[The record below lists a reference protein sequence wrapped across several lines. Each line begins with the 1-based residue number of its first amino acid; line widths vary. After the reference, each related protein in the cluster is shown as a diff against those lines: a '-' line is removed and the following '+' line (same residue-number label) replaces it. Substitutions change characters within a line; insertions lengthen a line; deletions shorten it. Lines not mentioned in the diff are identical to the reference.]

1 MKVYEILSFNKEL
14 LCRFSAMG
22 IRPDDFKYLDLYHEY
37 EMLRER
43 GYKKI
48 YIVAHLSEKYRVS
61 ERHVY
66 AVLGR
71 LESDCKNVAAVRTA
85 GLL

>member
-14 LCRFSAMG
+14 LCRLSAAG
-22 IRPDDFKYLDLYHEY
+22 VKHADFKYLDMYHEY
-37 EMLRER
+37 TELRNR

-48 YIVAHLSEKYRVS
+48 YIVAHLSDKYRVS
-61 ERHVY
+61 ERQVY

-71 LESDCKNVAAVRTA
+71 MESDCKDIAVARAA
-85 GLL
+85 GTL